1 MELMKVIETIA
12 KGFNTTDRKLIC
24 YMLIDTIA
32 AEEDTPVGE
41 IYDQMKVM
49 AVEIEK
55 RDGEVYYVIRFF

>member
-24 YMLIDTIA
+24 CMLIDTIA

-55 RDGEVYYVIRFF
+55 EMGKFII